1 MIKEKFLHYQ
11 TLKGFQ
17 DDLNLYGEE
26 SMNDKIA
33 FIKKDKLIWT
43 HGAYYGA
50 NDVVHVIPIV
60 TEEIAGLMTPSLYK
74 DLLHI
79 RDIDVPDIY
88 KDIESLQK
96 LISTDSQD
104 ITDIIEKFEA
114 IVEFINSLSDDDDS
128 AALLN
133 DIIQRITTVSDN
145 LAAEITRATNK
156 EQHLQDQIDNITSI
170 AEGAGVI
177 GDGVKHVFL
186 TQEEYD
192 SLEEYEENTIYFILE
207 PQENKSWTFGDTFP
221 ATFTDSNAIGTFPIT
236 LH

>member
-1 MIKEKFLHYQ
+1 M
-11 TLKGFQ
+11 
-17 DDLNLYGEE
+17 
-26 SMNDKIA
+26 
-33 FIKKDKLIWT
+33 
-43 HGAYYGA
+43 
-50 NDVVHVIPIV
+50 
-60 TEEIAGLMTPSLYK
+60 
-74 DLLHI
+74 
-79 RDIDVPDIY
+79 
-88 KDIESLQK
+88 
-96 LISTDSQD
+96 
-104 ITDIIEKFEA
+104 
-114 IVEFINSLSDDDDS
+114 
-128 AALLN
+128 ALLN

-207 PQENKSWTFGDTFP
+207 PQEDKSWTFGDTFP